1 MCNMEQGIKTSPVVE
16 TWVDIEGYEGMYQ
29 VSTLGRVRSLD
40 RVVRGANAYSTDYT
54 IRLKGRILNKGT
66 ALNGY
71 QFVVLSKEGK
81 HKHATVHRLVAEAFI
96 PNTDNLPEIN
106 HKDENKANNVVSNL
120 EWCDRSYNVNYGT
133 SLEKRSRKCFKC
145 IEQLTLDGQHVAYY
159 ESTSELVR
167 LSKGRYESTAISN
180 AARGR
185 SSCSGGY
192 KWRYVEKT
200 DDMVFTTEP
209 ILPNK
214 YEAVEQLTLDGQHV
228 AYYPNPT
235 AAANAVGVVP
245 ETIRKALKGE
255 TKTSKGY
262 RWRYV

>member
-1 MCNMEQGIKTSPVVE
+1 MEQGIKTSPAVE
-16 TWVDIEGYEGMYQ
+16 VWKDIEGYEGLYQ
-29 VSTLGRVRSLD
+29 VSDLGRVRSLD

-96 PNTDNLPEIN
+96 PNPDNLPEIN

-159 ESTSELVR
+159 ESVAELVR
-167 LSKGRYESTAISN
+167 QSN
-180 AARGR
+180 GKYKANNIYMAARGDNE
-185 SSCSGGY
+185 SSY
-192 KWRYVEKT
+192 
-200 DDMVFTTEP
+200 
-209 ILPNK
+209 
-214 YEAVEQLTLDGQHV
+214 
-228 AYYPNPT
+228 
-235 AAANAVGVVP
+235 
-245 ETIRKALKGE
+245 
-255 TKTSKGY
+255 GY